1 MVVSPGDCGGRGE
14 FSGEATSG
22 VTAEIAECA
31 ERRMAKFTAILEIGG
46 GTYIRQV
53 KATSPSTALRKLAT
67 VLANVVKTED

>member
-1 MVVSPGDCGGRGE
+1 
-14 FSGEATSG
+14 
-22 VTAEIAECA
+22 
-31 ERRMAKFTAILEIGG
+31 MAKFTAILEIGG